1 MLFILSAVATIA
13 LVICSS
19 SSLARHHKTRT
30 SRQPPSSSLA
40 TAGRRCGQ
48 QQQRHKKLLYRKL
61 NRNANNVIRE
71 EGTYGEFKWDRKT
84 KRTLKNESLRQK
96 MHGPLYQF
104 LLSKV
109 GTTADW
115 DDVYSEAKRRLK
127 GGGGRQHDH
136 AIFDIVLLRD
146 DMNDDVYMRATSN
159 TYKESMVR
167 IGDYSYYS
175 LLYVHPNTNRL
186 TKLDPDLIGF
196 RWVWSQTSSRGLPI
210 GFPRLK
216 CNTPEN
222 YSFKVICLQ
231 GTDVLAGR
239 RWCEPAESVPSHL
252 SLGSRHPW

>member
-186 TKLDPDLIGF
+186 TKLDPDLTVEHLKTMSYYF
-196 RWVWSQTSSRGLPI
+196 RPY
-210 GFPRLK
+210 K
-216 CNTPEN
+216 CTMTFNGER
-222 YSFKVICLQ
+222 F
-231 GTDVLAGR
+231 
-239 RWCEPAESVPSHL
+239 CE
-252 SLGSRHPW
+252 